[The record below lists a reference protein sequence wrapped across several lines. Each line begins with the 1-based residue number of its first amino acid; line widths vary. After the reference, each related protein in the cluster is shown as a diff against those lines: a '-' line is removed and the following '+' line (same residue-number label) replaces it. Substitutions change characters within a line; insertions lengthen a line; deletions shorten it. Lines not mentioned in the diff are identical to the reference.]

1 MSNDF
6 YMANLLIVDDEL
18 SMRQFLTHLFQR
30 EGHAIRVA
38 ENGRRAMDML
48 RQQRADVIISDVR
61 MPDMG
66 GLELLRAARDLHPD
80 VEVVVMT
87 AFDKHETGREAYLA
101 GAFAFIQK
109 PFDNEE
115 LKEIV
120 SRALGRIAET
130 KRAQLLQLENEALI
144 KGQRARGQ
152 LGNIIGRSDRMQSV
166 YQRIETVAAVQSTVL
181 ITGESGTGKELVARA
196 IHDLSPRAQ
205 KPFVSVNCGAF
216 TETLLE
222 SELFG
227 YVKGSFTGATANRKG
242 LFEAADQGTIFLDEI
257 GEMSAAMQVKLLRVL
272 QERKVRPVGAHE
284 EMEVNTRV
292 IAATNRDL
300 SAMTKD
306 GSFRE
311 DLYYRVS
318 VIPMELPPLRERG
331 QDISELAEYFIN
343 KYCEQQSRKI
353 TIGGPAMRLL
363 EAYSWPGN
371 VRELEH
377 TIERAVALERTEMI
391 QPERLPEQI
400 TNYSQTRISSEL
412 QLPDEGINLTAHLD
426 QLEKTY
432 VLEALKRTDGN
443 QTNAAELLKM
453 SVRSLRHLLDKHGI
467 RGLTAQ
473 MRDERRTE
481 TTPRRRATDPF
492 PRRRI
497 EDLDEE
503 NEEPGHAASAAE
515 RS

>member
-1 MSNDF
+1 
-6 YMANLLIVDDEL
+6 MANLLIVDDEL

-30 EGHAIRVA
+30 EGHSIRVA
-38 ENGRRAMDML
+38 ENGKAAMAQL
-48 RQQRADVIISDVR
+48 RQQSADVIISDVK

-66 GLELLRAARDLHPD
+66 GIELLRAARELNPEI
-80 VEVVVMT
+80 EVIMMT
-87 AFDKHETGREAYLA
+87 AFANEQTAHEAFLL
-101 GAFAFIQK
+101 GAFDFVHK
-109 PFDNEE
+109 PFDNEL
-115 LKEIV
+115 LKEKV
-120 SRALGRIAET
+120 ARALQKISIVKEKQA
-130 KRAQLLQLENEALI
+130 LQVENEALI

-152 LGNIIGRSDRMQSV
+152 LGNIVGQSDRMQAV
-166 YQRIETVAAVQSTVL
+166 YQMIETVAQVQSTVL

-284 EMEVNTRV
+284 ETLVNTRV

-300 SAMTKD
+300 SAMVRD

-331 QDISELAEYFIN
+331 TDISELAEHFIS
-343 KYCEQQSRKI
+343 KYCEQTGRKI
-353 TIGGPAMRLL
+353 AISAPAMRLL
-363 EAYSWPGN
+363 ENYSWPGN

-377 TIERAVALERTEMI
+377 TIERAVALERTELI

-412 QLPDEGINLTAHLD
+412 QLPDDGINLTAHLD

-443 QTNAAELLKM
+443 QTNAADLLKM

-473 MRDERRTE
+473 MRDERRNTD
-481 TTPRRRATDPF
+481 TIPRRRATDPY
-492 PRRRI
+492 PRRRA
-497 EDLDEE
+497 EDFDEQAE
-503 NEEPGHAASAAE
+503 DGQAASAGEA
-515 RS
+515 S

>member
-1 MSNDF
+1 
-6 YMANLLIVDDEL
+6 MANLLIVDDEL

-30 EGHAIRVA
+30 DGHAVRVA
-38 ENGRRAMDML
+38 ENGRKAMDML
-48 RQQRADVIISDVR
+48 RQQPADVIISDVK

-66 GLELLRAARDLHPD
+66 GIELLRAARELNPH
-80 VEVVVMT
+80 VEVIMMT
-87 AFDKHETGREAYLA
+87 AFANEATAHEAFLL
-101 GAFAFIQK
+101 GAFDFVHK
-109 PFDNEE
+109 PFDNEL
-115 LKEIV
+115 LKEKVTRALDKI
-120 SRALGRIAET
+120 SRAAE
-130 KRAQLLQLENEALI
+130 AQTLKDENEALI
-144 KGQRARGQ
+144 KGQRARGK
-152 LGNIIGRSDRMQSV
+152 LSNIIGQSDRMQSV
-166 YQRIETVAAVQSTVL
+166 FQMIETVAQVPSTVL
-181 ITGESGTGKELVARA
+181 LTGESGTGKELVARA

-242 LFEAADQGTIFLDEI
+242 LFEAANQGTIFLDEI
-257 GEMSAAMQVKLLRVL
+257 GEMSPAMQVKLLRVL

-284 EMEVNTRV
+284 ESEVNTRV

-300 SAMTKD
+300 SAMVRD

-318 VIPMELPPLRERG
+318 VIPMELPPLRDRKG
-331 QDISELAEYFIN
+331 DIVELAQYFIG
-343 KYCEQQSRKI
+343 KHCAQTGRDLSI
-353 TIGGPAMRLL
+353 SPPAMRLL

-377 TIERAVALERTEMI
+377 TIERAVALEMTNQV

-400 TNYSQTRISSEL
+400 TNYSQPRIASAL
-412 QLPDEGINLTAHLD
+412 DLPERGLNLTAHLD

-432 VLEALKRTDGN
+432 LLEALRRTEGN
-443 QTNAAELLKM
+443 QTNAAQLLQM
-453 SVRSLRHLLDKHGI
+453 SVRSLRHLLDKHGV

-473 MRDERRTE
+473 MRDERRAGDSI
-481 TTPRRRATDPF
+481 PRRRTDDPF
-492 PRRRI
+492 PRRRA
-497 EDLDEE
+497 EDASDPEHTAE
-503 NEEPGHAASAAE
+503 QAAGAGSD
-515 RS
+515 